1 MPVGY
6 LKNHAKSYKYAS
18 EGIMHTLRTQSNIWV
33 QIPIAV
39 MVLAAAWYFRVAGW
53 EWIVLVLAIAFV
65 LTAELFNTAI
75 EAMMN
80 VVHKDFD
87 IDVKIAKDIAAGAV
101 LVSAIASVVVGF
113 LVFGPRIF

>member
-1 MPVGY
+1 MPVRY
-6 LKNHAKSYKYAS
+6 LKNHAKSYKYAT
-18 EGIMHTLRTQSNIWV
+18 EGIMHTLRSQSNIWL
-33 QIPIAV
+33 QIPMAV
-39 MVLAAAWYFRVAGW
+39 VVLAAAWFFGLMVW
-53 EWIVLVLAIAFV
+53 EWIALVLVIAFV

-113 LVFGPRIF
+113 LIFGPRIF